1 MFNNI
6 LPPLFIVVNTF
17 FNKNTKKLV
26 FFIGFRYT
34 GYTLKERMWLCLK
47 RKRQQDGDVVKI
59 FAENMHALMDSR
71 EWTFRDLE
79 EKTGIPN
86 SSLNYY
92 SKGTVVVP
100 LPAAKTIA
108 DAFGLTVDIMIKK
121 NADNIGQDA

>member
-1 MFNNI
+1 
-6 LPPLFIVVNTF
+6 
-17 FNKNTKKLV
+17 
-26 FFIGFRYT
+26 
-34 GYTLKERMWLCLK
+34 MWIKLK
-47 RKRQQDGDVVKI
+47 RRREQDRDVIDI
-59 FAENMHALMDSR
+59 FAENMHALMDAR

-121 NADNIGQDA
+121 NAANVGQDA